1 MKPDIGKPSPGWIRN
16 TALKRNSRETLSSI
30 AAILDR
36 LDRVTVTGPGAWLA
50 SCPTA
55 AHVHGDRSRG
65 LSVREGD
72 DGCLLIHCFAG
83 CPVTEVVA
91 ALGMELSDLF
101 PPRPNV
107 YPDRPPRGGLT
118 GRHRYKRVPWPDLFE
133 AIELDLRACSLA
145 FLDLARGASFSRSD
159 AESIANL
166 AGHLAKEISEVRH
179 GR

>member
-1 MKPDIGKPSPGWIRN
+1 MTFETVKSGWNTTQKRSGK
-16 TALKRNSRETLSSI
+16 ETLSSI

-36 LDRVTVTGPGAWLA
+36 LDRVKATGPSAWLA
-50 SCPTA
+50 SCPTT

-72 DGCLLIHCFAG
+72 DGRLLVHCFAG
-83 CPVTEVVA
+83 CPITEVVA

-101 PPRPNV
+101 PPPPGD
-107 YPDRPPRGGLT
+107 YPDRAPRGGLT
-118 GRHRYKRVPWPDLFE
+118 GRSRLKRVPWPDLFE

-145 FLDLARGASFSRSD
+145 FLDLARGVSFSRSD

-166 AGHLAKEISEVRH
+166 AGHLADEISEVRH